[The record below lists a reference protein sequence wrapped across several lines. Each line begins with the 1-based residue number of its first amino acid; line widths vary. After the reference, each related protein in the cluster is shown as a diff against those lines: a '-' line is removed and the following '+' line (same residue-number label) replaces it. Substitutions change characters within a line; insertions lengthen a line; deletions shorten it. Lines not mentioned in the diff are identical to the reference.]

1 MVQNCCIFGALRNF
15 AEYSDEANYLV
26 VCLGSSC
33 TSAVERSPH
42 NIKIVGLIPT
52 EYRSFSPSIQRNVSF
67 DKSLE
72 EVQHYYNSHLL
83 KNECLV
89 WGETSAINTV

>member
-1 MVQNCCIFGALRNF
+1 MGLNCCIFDALRNF

-52 EYRSFSPSIQRNVSF
+52 ECRSYSPCILKKVPRGGAALLF
-67 DKSLE
+67 F
-72 EVQHYYNSHLL
+72 LL
-83 KNECLV
+83 KMNV
-89 WGETSAINTV
+89 